1 MKTVTKI
8 PPIHCPSCHIPHNE
22 YGENPDGSLTCT
34 SCGFVFAPSPTPVA
48 RQKAEQNEQIV
59 SRMVHNMT
67 GLRSCIVTL
76 KDGRDITLTY
86 PKEMEMENPL
96 GIDQGYWRSGLRS
109 LMWQMIR
116 EQFVNRYE
124 DIKTILFDD
133 DIGGPCGS

>member
-34 SCGFVFAPSPTPVA
+34 SCGFVFVPSPIPMA
-48 RQKAEQNEQIV
+48 RQKAEQDEQIV

-86 PKEMEMENPL
+86 PKETEVKENSDFRGRLLCQMEELVMFAFP
-96 GIDQGYWRSGLRS
+96 IAYKDSIS
-109 LMWQMIR
+109 TVM
-116 EQFVNRYE
+116 
-124 DIKTILFDD
+124 FDD
-133 DIGGPCGS
+133 EIGGQRGS

>member
-8 PPIHCPSCHIPHNE
+8 PPICCPSCHIPHNE

-34 SCGFVFAPSPTPVA
+34 SCGFVFVPSPIPMA
-48 RQKAEQNEQIV
+48 RQKAEQDEQIV

-86 PKEMEMENPL
+86 PKEMDSPSPF
-96 GIDQGYWRSGLRS
+96 DPDYWRSELRS
-109 LMWQMIR
+109 LMRQMIQD
-116 EQFVNRYE
+116 QFVKSYE

-133 DIGGPCGS
+133 EIGGQRGS